1 MLLARNCNGLLPSAL
16 HSSNLNPS
24 CDVRNGHHVGSRI
37 CAERTFP
44 PHCCYVSGFKPQ
56 SHQDS
61 IVFHLNAQRPSNTPQ
76 LLRTFATCW
85 VFPITPDHPYHR
97 YHSFLQLAGFWLFRW
112 SAPPRARAAMARS
125 ACTNRALQIIYRSAP
140 HRECT
145 GPWGDSAT
153 FGSFMSFERCPCGVR
168 FLLAA
173 HPGSCASIPTVQ
185 RWQSQVRELR
195 AACGP
200 RIAATDTQGGKR
212 N

>member
-1 MLLARNCNGLLPSAL
+1 MACCHLLFTPRTSILLAMSATDTTSDPEFAQSAQFRRTAVTFPGSSRSLTIRL
-16 HSSNLNPS
+16 HSIPHQRSTSLEYSTIITDPCNLL
-24 CDVRNGHHVGSRI
+24 G
-37 CAERTFP
+37 
-44 PHCCYVSGFKPQ
+44 
-56 SHQDS
+56 
-61 IVFHLNAQRPSNTPQ
+61 
-76 LLRTFATCW
+76 
-85 VFPITPDHPYHR
+85 FPITPDHPYHR